1 MNAMKS
7 VALAIVFLLSA
18 LVPSVHVEASN
29 DKRTEYDTGYL
40 SEKWHAGI
48 GTALGSLNSIKS
60 ADIDIDGEDEL
71 IFGNSQGFVH
81 ILDWNASAGAFTEV
95 FHTIDLGG
103 TIKGME
109 IAQIDDDPQLE
120 IAIGYNWNADAGK
133 VKIIDGVS
141 LLAEAN
147 WSSGIS
153 WSHTQWTE
161 GWPYGLAM
169 GDLDG
174 DNQTELAMSADRGFL
189 WVVDTETPEK
199 FVGRDIT
206 NDEAEWYMDV
216 GAQTSGGNLENTWGL
231 TFGQFDEDDALE
243 VAVGSKQGWVAI
255 FDGQT
260 EELQWKIDMDGS
272 SNEDS
277 LCYSMISADL
287 NGNGI
292 DELVVPQQGKLT
304 IFLDGD
310 RDDTVEDN
318 SISVVPHCFVCCY
331 FTREVLV
338 RTKRRILVYY
348 FSICGFFKLRY

>member
-1 MNAMKS
+1 MLELGA
-7 VALAIVFLLSA
+7 
-18 LVPSVHVEASN
+18 
-29 DKRTEYDTGYL
+29 
-40 SEKWHAGI
+40 
-48 GTALGSLNSIKS
+48 ALGSLNSIKS

-174 DNQTELAMSADRGFL
+174 DSQTELAMSADR
-189 WVVDTETPEK
+189 DS
-199 FVGRDIT
+199 
-206 NDEAEWYMDV
+206 Y
-216 GAQTSGGNLENTWGL
+216 GL
-231 TFGQFDEDDALE
+231 LTL
-243 VAVGSKQGWVAI
+243 K
-255 FDGQT
+255 
-260 EELQWKIDMDGS
+260 LQK
-272 SNEDS
+272 NS
-277 LCYSMISADL
+277 LVEILLMMKL
-287 NGNGI
+287 NGI
-292 DELVVPQQGKLT
+292 WMLELKLVVE
-304 IFLDGD
+304 I
-310 RDDTVEDN
+310 
-318 SISVVPHCFVCCY
+318 
-331 FTREVLV
+331 
-338 RTKRRILVYY
+338 
-348 FSICGFFKLRY
+348 